1 MRCSYPEYDPLLAYE
16 LWSRFWFESAKI
28 LVALVL
34 VCLIAL
40 KVDSLRE
47 YSNTRA
53 LERDNIWMADYGAMS
68 TS

>member
-40 KVDSLRE
+40 KVD
-47 YSNTRA
+47 A
-53 LERDNIWMADYGAMS
+53 L
-68 TS
+68 